1 MPVST
6 TIDDRGPL
14 SRAYRRRRG
23 ISLAALCVMVLIGC
37 SSDHRVEKAVVL
49 SPAQAR
55 ALISRLL
62 PPDTTDRS
70 GWATDIYAAFAVLT
84 IAPTPENICAVVA
97 ITQQES
103 SFRADPPVPQL
114 GAIAWKEIDKRAQS
128 MGVPRL
134 VARAALHVPSS
145 NGKSYAERIDAVK
158 TERELSEIFEDFIGR
173 VPMGKTFFAERNPV
187 RTGGPMQVG
196 IAFAEAHA
204 AAKTYPYPVPSTIRH
219 EVFTRRGG
227 MYFGIAHLLD

>member
-1 MPVST
+1 
-6 TIDDRGPL
+6 
-14 SRAYRRRRG
+14 
-23 ISLAALCVMVLIGC
+23 MVLIGC

-49 SPAQAR
+49 SPAEAR

-114 GAIAWKEIDKRAQS
+114 GALAWKEIDKRAQS

-173 VPMGKTFFAERNPV
+173 VPMGKTFLRGTKSRAHRWPDAGRHRLCRSACGREDIPV
-187 RTGGPMQVG
+187 SCPQ
-196 IAFAEAHA
+196 HH
-204 AAKTYPYPVPSTIRH
+204 PS
-219 EVFTRRGG
+219 
-227 MYFGIAHLLD
+227 